1 MQDKIKEIKNDVE
14 DLTKETESIYKLAI
28 DTMEKNY
35 KRERF
40 TVKCLLGIIAALLVI
55 NGFMA
60 YQFATTTIA
69 ETTTEQSGVYNF
81 TDSEGNVIS
90 SDLSLEEM
98 KELVEINS
106 KNKANNETA
115 R

>member
-1 MQDKIKEIKNDVE
+1 MQDKINEIKNDVE
-14 DLTKETESIYKLAI
+14 DLTKETESLYKLAI

-40 TVKCLLGIIAALLVI
+40 TVKCLLGIIAVLLAI
-55 NGFMA
+55 NGFLA
-60 YQFATTTIA
+60 YQFATTTVM
-69 ETTTEQSGVYNF
+69 ETTTDQSGVYNF
-81 TDSEGNVIS
+81 TDSEGNVVS

-98 KELVEINS
+98 KELVEANS
-106 KNKANNETA
+106 KNKTNNETT

>member
-1 MQDKIKEIKNDVE
+1 MEEKFNEIKENIQEVNDE
-14 DLTKETESIYKLAI
+14 MESVYKLAI

-40 TVKCLLGIIAALLVI
+40 TVKCLLAIIVALLAI
-55 NGFMA
+55 NGFFA
-60 YQFATTTIA
+60 YQFATTTVM
-69 ETTTEQSGVYNF
+69 ETTTEQSGLYNF
-81 TDSEGNVIS
+81 TDSEGNVVS

-98 KELVEINS
+98 RELVEANS
-106 KNKANNETA
+106 KNKTNNEEA